1 MIRLRP
7 LLLALVVTPC
17 AVLAETPT
25 VENQR
30 LRAQIEQ
37 LQAQLRAIEAQ
48 CPTAIAPIAA
58 PAPSPAAVANPP
70 APAAASRDAAPVPAS
85 APSPAAAAAPP
96 PVNAPA
102 SAAVPSPPPGYKLVK
117 IDPKQPPDLPVD
129 ARFRDIHNWE
139 ALTRGMSEPDVED
152 LLGTEHRTLTRNGRV
167 QWSYGVAGLSPVG
180 RVIFVDGRLAIW
192 EQPNF

>member
-17 AVLAETPT
+17 AVLAETPA

-85 APSPAAAAAPP
+85 APSPAAAA
-96 PVNAPA
+96 
-102 SAAVPSPPPGYKLVK
+102 VPSPPPGYKLVK

-152 LLGTEHRTLTRNGRV
+152 LLGTEHRTLTRNGCV